1 MLLISVQLNEE
12 AASLDWI
19 RSRGHTLNGS
29 KIFDSYED
37 DFVLEPDTVAFGHR
51 LGGESSSLA
60 SSRALAGAAAYS
72 RLLNASTATDF
83 VSSPDKVTVSSNDTY
98 VSDT

>member
-12 AASLDWI
+12 AASLDWTK
-19 RSRGHTLNGS
+19 SRGHTLNGR
-29 KIFDSYED
+29 KIFDSNED
-37 DFVLEPDTVAFGHR
+37 EFVLEPDTVAFGHR

-72 RLLNASTATDF
+72 RLLNAPTATDF
-83 VSSPDKVTVSSNDTY
+83 VSSLDKVILSSNGTY